1 MTTRRNAILAHS
13 SRKNRPIQQPKEIAA
28 MTAKLNEK
36 NKADECVSLSE
47 NAALEEALEE
57 SSFQIEYDDE
67 IYNIEFDKVELNF
80 SSFKKRI
87 KRTLALYDDI
97 LVYYQI
103 DEDVMLTRLAKVPD
117 ADHFEELLEWNASI
131 DLDFDIIKFIVKINE
146 KSISNIDLLE
156 PAQAVLKLVDKSA
169 KVEAAVEK
177 LEVRLYDVVA
187 EEASNED
194 APENNNKASDEDA
207 LEVIGTIDVDNDA
220 NIAPCKIDMID
231 DLLCEILSKQ
241 KDISVQPFDDPS
253 ISFRDNVNERNMNAL
268 RINVPHDVNVIN
280 NLLEHTY
287 ILFINMIIILNTYM
301 VEIQCIIICVLI
313 NVSNG
318 INVVLLGNKLS
329 FDDSTKTDY
338 GLVKVLL
345 HTFCEMNLRKQL
357 SEIYV
362 ECDNNTTSSN
372 KNYAK
377 SIECMCSDGF
387 PEAKREK
394 DQIIQISNVC
404 YIQGSEHRDRD
415 REEIEEKV
423 SKSPDPDLDIYF
435 HKSVFCLNTCSPI
448 AGCNVYCFTTEKEL
462 LIEWCKF
469 IRKLDPDILTG
480 YNIVNFDLPYLLNRA
495 KYLSIDRFSYLGRE
509 KNSKS
514 IIRESSFSSKAYGS
528 SKSKDINIT
537 GRIQMDLLP
546 IIRRNHKL
554 RSYSLNSVSYHFLLS
569 QKEDVEYSI
578 IGTLQTGTADTRRRL
593 AAYCLKDSLLVLK
606 LISKLQTTIN
616 LIEMARVTGVPINFL
631 ITRGQ
636 QIKVLSQLYRHSKTK
651 DLIIPYLPYDERNR
665 NRNNNNNNQNN
676 VGYEGAT
683 VIEPKRGYY
692 KQPIVTLDFASLY
705 PSIMIAHNLCYTTLI
720 NKKDLNKLSSDE
732 YTKTSSNDYFIR
744 SNVEKGV
751 LPQIL
756 QNLLSERKKVKKMM
770 KELILNN
777 KQNSMLYAVY
787 NGRQLALKISANSV
801 YGFTGA
807 TVGALP

>member
-1 MTTRRNAILAHS
+1 MVLNVNIKKISEIDISAIFNDSNRNKCYYNQSKELLSGNEYFVRIIFMNNIVVLNMYIKIIINVLNGIMDYMVYLLVQILYLAI
-13 SRKNRPIQQPKEIAA
+13 N
-28 MTAKLNEK
+28 
-36 NKADECVSLSE
+36 VSLGDNKLFHKILFIGANDE
-47 NAALEEALEE
+47 N
-57 SSFQIEYDDE
+57 
-67 IYNIEFDKVELNF
+67 
-80 SSFKKRI
+80 
-87 KRTLALYDDI
+87 
-97 LVYYQI
+97 
-103 DEDVMLTRLAKVPD
+103 
-117 ADHFEELLEWNASI
+117 
-131 DLDFDIIKFIVKINE
+131 
-146 KSISNIDLLE
+146 
-156 PAQAVLKLVDKSA
+156 
-169 KVEAAVEK
+169 
-177 LEVRLYDVVA
+177 
-187 EEASNED
+187 
-194 APENNNKASDEDA
+194 
-207 LEVIGTIDVDNDA
+207 TIA
-220 NIAPCKIDMID
+220 INIAP
-231 DLLCEILSKQ
+231 LRVL
-241 KDISVQPFDDPS
+241 PFD
-253 ISFRDNVNERNMNAL
+253 IER
-268 RINVPHDVNVIN
+268 
-280 NLLEHTY
+280 
-287 ILFINMIIILNTYM
+287 
-301 VEIQCIIICVLI
+301 
-313 NVSNG
+313 
-318 INVVLLGNKLS
+318 
-329 FDDSTKTDY
+329 
-338 GLVKVLL
+338 
-345 HTFCEMNLRKQL
+345 
-357 SEIYV
+357 
-362 ECDNNTTSSN
+362 
-372 KNYAK
+372 
-377 SIECMCSDGF
+377 MCSDGF
-387 PEAKREK
+387 SEAKREK